1 MKNKNYEEYLET
13 AFEIRVR
20 KNIGQDHSIQKF
32 YGNKLGLA
40 IGVASM
46 MEQLMENHVLTA
58 SELEELLEMAKA
70 KGERNYNNDKQRR
83 IYRNNKQTKG
93 NRRYKNSSKQNYK
106 K

>member
-20 KNIGQDHSIQKF
+20 KNIGQDHSSQKF
-32 YGNKLGLA
+32 YGSKLGLA

-46 MEQLMENHVLTA
+46 LKQLMDNHVFTA
-58 SELEELLEMAKA
+58 NELEELLEMAKA

-83 IYRNNKQTKG
+83 IYRNNRQTKG

-106 K
+106 E